1 MRRRTGMEAVELV
14 ERDDVAP
21 RPEDPGDVAP
31 RRRSRRWLLVPLLVA
46 VALVGAQVVVEARER
61 AAVEALAQVEG
72 VVRPVDEDVQ
82 ILWTLD
88 AGTQWVPWSGQ
99 TGGVLVG
106 LQRASDGSQAL
117 IAVDELTGE
126 RRWTTPLADAHA
138 DHAEDGFSPVGG
150 CAVEPGDSGRIVCLV
165 TDAYLAFR
173 QTENVLVPSDVS
185 RIVVA
190 DSADGSVVAEHEA
203 PGAVAFT
210 VLPGAVAVGVPR
222 ADGALVVTATD
233 LLTGRQHW
241 QSVVPTAGAEPDEGG
256 FVDRSTTMLRTD
268 DGLAVVTAGRRITVL
283 DGDGGP
289 ARTVIDASNGFA
301 VDERLGVVVAFSLDD
316 EGQETTT
323 IVGGGPDLVLPGR
336 LARVSADD
344 GSLSDLV
351 LAAGSRIRAY
361 DRSTGRELWDVGHG
375 LSGTAVVARGRAYL
389 STPDGVVA
397 IDGRTGAELWRAP
410 VLTGRT
416 MGDLVT
422 DGHHLLSAQQ
432 RPDEP
437 GAVTALNDWPGVG
450 ELVAYRF
457 DDGGEDWRVD
467 LPGTL
472 LGVASEGHTLLGWG
486 PAGAVLG

>member
-1 MRRRTGMEAVELV
+1 M
-14 ERDDVAP
+14 
-21 RPEDPGDVAP
+21 
-31 RRRSRRWLLVPLLVA
+31 
-46 VALVGAQVVVEARER
+46 
-61 AAVEALAQVEG
+61 
-72 VVRPVDEDVQ
+72 
-82 ILWTLD
+82 
-88 AGTQWVPWSGQ
+88 
-99 TGGVLVG
+99 
-106 LQRASDGSQAL
+106 
-117 IAVDELTGE
+117 
-126 RRWTTPLADAHA
+126 
-138 DHAEDGFSPVGG
+138 
-150 CAVEPGDSGRIVCLV
+150 CLV

-173 QTENVLVPSDVS
+173 QTENVLVPSEVS

-190 DSADGSVVAEHEA
+190 DSADGSVVAEHEV

-222 ADGALVVTATD
+222 PDDALVVTATD

-289 ARTVIDASNGFA
+289 VRTVIDASNGFA
-301 VDERLGVVVAFSLDD
+301 ADERLGIVAAFSQDD

-336 LARVSADD
+336 LAQVSADD

-375 LSGTAVVARGRAYL
+375 LSGSAVVARGRVYL

-422 DGHHLLSAQQ
+422 DGHHLLSAQE

-437 GAVTALNDWPGVG
+437 GDGDGAERLAGRRRARGLPVRRRRRGLARRPARDPARGGVRGAHAARLGALGGRPRLSVAQDRSRSQRTRGDALRGLEAAQVRDAERRGLARAPREVAGEPGQARAQVVVG
-450 ELVAYRF
+450 HALGHGVRPEVRRRVAAALQR
-457 DDGGEDWRVD
+457 DAR
-467 LPGTL
+467 
-472 LGVASEGHTLLGWG
+472 A
-486 PAGAVLG
+486 A